1 MKKLMLLILP
11 FTLCLNAVKAQE
23 FSEGDNYL
31 QVGYGFGLGYGRLLN
46 AYQVYDGY
54 KFSGFGPV
62 NLSFERAVTDH
73 IGIGAPFSVGA
84 AIYVIAIFVAFTRLK

>member
-46 AYQVYDGY
+46 AYQV
-54 KFSGFGPV
+54 FWPS
-62 NLSFERAVTDH
+62 
-73 IGIGAPFSVGA
+73 
-84 AIYVIAIFVAFTRLK
+84 